1 MNPESA
7 SSFIEIDSAL
17 LRKNLAFIRSKL
29 KKGVRISA
37 VIKGNAYGHG
47 IEQMVP
53 LLEAQGV
60 KHFSVYGIE
69 EANAFH
75 ESASRESQLMIMGYI
90 ASENL
95 ETVLRR
101 GDEFFVYDIEQ
112 LKIVIETAI
121 RTKLIAKIH
130 VEVETGMNRTGMDEN
145 QLSELVELISQ
156 NREWLHLAGVCT
168 HLAGAESIS
177 NYYRIKKQRVR
188 FKSYLSYFKKRDIKF
203 EARHIACSAALLR
216 YPNTQYDMVRV
227 GILLYGFW
235 PNRETLIDYIT
246 KKEEYE
252 DPLTSVLT
260 WKSKVMTLKEVGA
273 GEYVGYGTS
282 YLTNRK
288 TKIAVVPV
296 GYAYGY
302 SRILSNQGR
311 ALVSGQRVGVIG
323 TVNMNMLTLDVTEI
337 EDIRK
342 GSEVVFI
349 GNQGEQRISVASFG
363 EMSSQLNYE
372 LLSRLP
378 HNIPRVII

>member
-1 MNPESA
+1 MTPESA

-29 KKGVRISA
+29 KKGVKISA

-53 LLEAQGV
+53 LLEEEGV
-60 KHFSVYGIE
+60 QHFSVYGIE

-75 ESASRESQLMIMGYI
+75 ESASSEASLMIMGFI
-90 ASENL
+90 DRENL

-101 GDEFFVYDIEQ
+101 GDGFFVYDIEQ
-112 LKIVIETAI
+112 LKVVVALAI
-121 RTKLIAKIH
+121 KTGLTAKIH
-130 VEVETGMNRTGMDEN
+130 VEVETGMNRTGMDES
-145 QLSELVELISQ
+145 QLSELVDLISE
-156 NREWLHLAGVCT
+156 NKDRLHLAGVCT

-177 NYYRIKKQRVR
+177 NYYRIKKQRTR
-188 FKSYLSYFKKRDIKF
+188 FKNYLSYFKKKGVKF
-203 EARHIACSAALLR
+203 DTRHVACSAALLR
-216 YPNTQYDMVRV
+216 YPKTQFDMVRV
-227 GILLYGFW
+227 GILIYGFW

-246 KKEEYE
+246 KKEQYE

-260 WKSKVMTLKEVGA
+260 WKSKVMTIKEVEA

-311 ALVSGQRVGVIG
+311 ALVNGQRVGVIG

-337 EDIRK
+337 DDIEK

>member
-1 MNPESA
+1 MTPESA
-7 SSFIEIDSAL
+7 SSFIEIDSDL

-29 KKGVRISA
+29 KKGVKISA

-47 IEQMVP
+47 IDQMVP
-53 LLEAQGV
+53 LLETEGV

-75 ESASRESQLMIMGYI
+75 ETASHEASLMIMGYVDR
-90 ASENL
+90 ENL

-112 LKIVIETAI
+112 LKVVIEMAI
-121 RTKLIAKIH
+121 KTELTAKIH
-130 VEVETGMNRTGMDEN
+130 VEVETGMNRTGIDES
-145 QLSELVELISQ
+145 QLSELVDLISE
-156 NREWLHLAGVCT
+156 NRERLHLAGVCT

-177 NYYRIKKQRVR
+177 NYYRIKKQRAR
-188 FKSYLSYFKKRDIKF
+188 FKSYLSFFKKKGVKF
-203 EARHIACSAALLR
+203 ETRHIACSAALLR
-216 YPNTQYDMVRV
+216 YPKTQYDMVRV
-227 GILLYGFW
+227 GILIYGFW

-246 KKEEYE
+246 KKEQYE

-260 WKSKVMTLKEVGA
+260 WKSKVMTIKEVGA

-311 ALVSGQRVGVIG
+311 ALVNGQRVGVIG
-323 TVNMNMLTLDVTEI
+323 TVNMNMLTLDVTEV
-337 EDIRK
+337 EDIKK